1 MKVKYISFTTKV
13 FLIYAILLV
22 VPLTIITIIS
32 YRDSSNII
40 RDQAIYANEQSLDQ
54 AASYLEFQMKS
65 INTMLNIISYDP
77 TVQTLLL
84 QGSNYARG
92 MENNWFVQTTDVQ
105 NFIYNPYITNEIR
118 EVKIY
123 PSEGPASFTNSIE
136 FRKLMENEQEKLEEQ
151 IKNSQLFSPIWIP
164 ELVSDDLITLVERIP
179 DSTRIN
185 KNIGII
191 KADIPREVF
200 QTIVTQAST
209 AREAIVLLVSNDG
222 DIIAEN
228 TESASEIMPIEKIIS
243 SGIIKE
249 ERNLSKI
256 EYNGTSYI
264 SGMRKINSSDWML
277 IMLVPTKAILAPSAT
292 YSARLLV
299 SLLILII
306 LSILFSIYASKKLT
320 GRIRKL
326 REHIR
331 TSEKNSFNIEPL
343 NNGNDEI
350 GELTEIYDEMAT
362 RIKMLLEER
371 FKQGYQIKNLELEVM
386 QSTINP
392 HFLYNSLDMICWS
405 AIKNH
410 DPEVQNMAQ
419 ALCKFYKLSLGRGK
433 TLVELQDEIE
443 HIKLYVNIQ
452 NMRFDDKINLI
463 LDIPEHLK
471 KCTTFKI
478 MLQPI
483 IENSIIHGIREKEGE
498 SGTIEVKAWNDDET
512 LFIAIKDDGV
522 GMSEETIKSILEPS
536 ENSGGY
542 GLHNINERI
551 KLLHGTNFGLSFESK
566 IGIGTIVTISLPL
579 SKARWARM
587 AEIRTEL

>member
-1 MKVKYISFTTKV
+1 MKEQYISFTTKL

-32 YRDSSNII
+32 YRDSNNII
-40 RDQAIYANEQSLDQ
+40 REQAIYANEQSLDQ

-65 INTMLNIISYDP
+65 INTMLNIVSYDP
-77 TVQTLLL
+77 TVQTLLI
-84 QGSNYARG
+84 QGSNYVRG
-92 MENNWFVQTTDVQ
+92 MENNWFIQTTDVQ
-105 NFIYNPYITNEIR
+105 NFIYNPYITNEIK

-123 PSEGPASFTNSIE
+123 PAEGPASFTNSSE
-136 FRKLMENEQEKLEEQ
+136 FRSLSEYEQEKLEEQ
-151 IKNSQLFSPIWIP
+151 IMTSQIFSPIWIP
-164 ELVSDDLITLVERIP
+164 SLVSDDLITLIERIP

-185 KNIGII
+185 RNIGII
-191 KADIPREVF
+191 KADIPLEVF

-209 AREAIVLLVSNDG
+209 SREAIVLLVSKDG

-228 TESASEIMPIEKIIS
+228 TESSSAMLPIEEIIS
-243 SGIIKE
+243 SGTIKE
-249 ERNLSKI
+249 DCNLSEI
-256 EYNGTSYI
+256 EYNGISYI
-264 SGMRKINSSDWML
+264 SGMREINSAEWML
-277 IMLVPTKAILAPSAT
+277 IMLVPSKAILAPSAT

-299 SLLILII
+299 SLLVLIV
-306 LSILFSIYASKKLT
+306 LSILFSIYASRKLT
-320 GRIRKL
+320 GRIKKL

-331 TSEKNSFNIEPL
+331 ESEKNGFNIEPL

-350 GELTEIYDEMAT
+350 GELTEIYDEMAI
-362 RIKMLLEER
+362 RIKTLLEER

-405 AIKNH
+405 AIRNH
-410 DPEVQNMAQ
+410 DSEVQKMAQ
-419 ALCKFYKLSLGRGK
+419 ALCRFYKLSLGRGK

-443 HIKLYVNIQ
+443 HVRLYVNIQ

-498 SGTIEVKAWNDDET
+498 SGTITIKSWNDDET

-522 GMSEETIKSILEPS
+522 GMSEETIKSILEPAG
-536 ENSGGY
+536 NSGGY

-551 KLLHGTNFGLSFESK
+551 KLLHGANYGLSFESK
-566 IGIGTIVTISLPL
+566 IGLGTIVTISLPL